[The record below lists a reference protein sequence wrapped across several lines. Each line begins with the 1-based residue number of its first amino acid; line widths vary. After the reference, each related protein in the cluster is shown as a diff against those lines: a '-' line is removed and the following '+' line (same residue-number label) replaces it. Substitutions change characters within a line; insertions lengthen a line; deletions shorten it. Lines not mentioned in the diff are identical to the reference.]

1 MSLHDIIFLLYFWSK
16 ESLQKDISYELQLD
30 LSNVQEW
37 FEYLREICFEYIEE
51 NSQIIGGLDEN
62 FEPIIVEIDENYFFH
77 VSIMNYSGS
86 IMSLLCLNFMSIM
99 T

>member
-51 NSQIIGGLDEN
+51 NSQIIGGLNKN
-62 FEPIIVEIDENYFFH
+62 FEPIIVEIRTQNVENLLYEDKAK
-77 VSIMNYSGS
+77 VKTSIWNPNT
-86 IMSLLCLNFMSIM
+86 L
-99 T
+99 